1 MESIII
7 GDRKVCSRCQGRC
20 HLRLLDIYLL
30 GVLVS
35 RHVEDVFQRY
45 EAYGLVE
52 AMSRDFKVESIDLS
66 RGYRGDIENFSSRR
80 CQFESAIVERLSL
93 DTVTLAGGMWRTCD
107 FDVLSIEWGLAPRS

>member
-66 RGYRGDIENFSSRR
+66 RGYRELSSRK
-80 CQFESAIVERLSL
+80 
-93 DTVTLAGGMWRTCD
+93 
-107 FDVLSIEWGLAPRS
+107 